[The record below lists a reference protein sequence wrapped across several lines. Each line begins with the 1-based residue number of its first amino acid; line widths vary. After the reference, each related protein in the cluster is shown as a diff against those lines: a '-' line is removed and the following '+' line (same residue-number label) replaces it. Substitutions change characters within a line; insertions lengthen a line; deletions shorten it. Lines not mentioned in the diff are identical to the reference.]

1 MLCRWLCLSVCLSQI
16 AKDTHGFVG
25 ADLSQ
30 LCMEAALRCIRE
42 QMHTIDVDADKIPV
56 VSGAELPRVNDVF
69 DVAVVEG
76 PRTNTFVLECPRF
89 NLAASFWL
97 VGRPS
102 A

>member
-1 MLCRWLCLSVCLSQI
+1 MQI

-56 VSGAELPRVNDVF
+56 VSE
-69 DVAVVEG
+69 E
-76 PRTNTFVLECPRF
+76 
-89 NLAASFWL
+89 
-97 VGRPS
+97 
-102 A
+102 